1 MKDSIKEQLS
11 RVNKDLMMVKN
22 YIKNIQNELTKSTE
36 RSLKIDSIGV
46 VRHGDINCILV
57 LAAEMKTP
65 IAHKE
70 VTIETI
76 PDFLRS
82 SAVMALQFSVS
93 DDDDSYYFTDPAV
106 VREQILKVLE
116 LDYNKTKENLNPANK
131 IVQLRD
137 DMMDLDDLSLASCN
151 HCGSNVLIDSED
163 GDYLCHTCGKQVHIV
178 NGKIARLN

>member
-1 MKDSIKEQLS
+1 MKHSIKDQLS
-11 RVNKDLMMVKN
+11 RVNNDLMMVRN
-22 YIKNIQNELTKSTE
+22 YVNDIQKELMKDTE

-57 LAAEMKTP
+57 LVAEMKTP
-65 IAHKE
+65 IEPKE

-82 SAVMALQFSVS
+82 SAVMALQFLVL
-93 DDDDSYYFTDPAV
+93 DEDDSYYFTKPAV
-106 VREQILKVLE
+106 VRDQIINVLE
-116 LDYNKTKENLNPANK
+116 LDYNKTKANLNPAQK
-131 IVQLRD
+131 IIQLRD

-151 HCGSNVLIDSED
+151 HCGSNVLIDSQD